1 LQLGFSEEAVPRAN
15 IETRVDIK
23 LAAGE
28 EKQRKEMT
36 AVRAKILLVDDEER
50 ILDQMRWALEAE
62 YDVFTASN
70 ESEALGTFERERIGV
85 VTLDLSLNPG
95 NPEDLTGLGLLERM
109 LAQEPSV
116 RVIVVTGNN
125 DQTTALQA
133 LRFGAFD
140 YYSKPVCLEDLKV
153 MIQRAC
159 HIYRIYQRLHQSYP
173 GAKNEFH
180 GIIGSSKGMQD
191 IFRFIERVALSDIS
205 VLICGESGTGKEL
218 VAHAIH
224 RQSPRKNNP
233 FVVVNCGAIPENLL
247 ESELFGHEK
256 GAFTGAYTQK
266 KGKFELAHTGT
277 LFLDEIGELV
287 PSLQVKLLRF
297 LQDCKLERVG
307 GNQSIE
313 LDVRIIAATNRDL
326 KQDIQNRLFR
336 EDLYY
341 RLKVVPLEIPAL
353 RERKDDIPLLAQYF
367 LRKYCRE
374 NHKPLISL
382 SSKAEAALLL
392 HSWPG
397 NVRELE
403 NVINRA
409 VVLSSYPVLK
419 PSDLGLKVER
429 DPSDVNLKFAK
440 SAMEIDYI
448 KRALARNNGVVS
460 RAAKDLGISRVNLY
474 ELIDKYKIDIQEFKA
489 TNMRSKQQLITREVS
504 SLGRSKI

>member
-1 LQLGFSEEAVPRAN
+1 V
-15 IETRVDIK
+15 K
-23 LAAGE
+23 
-28 EKQRKEMT
+28 
-36 AVRAKILLVDDEER
+36 AKVLLVDDEEK
-50 ILDQMRWALEAE
+50 IVEQMRSALEAA

-70 ESEALGTFERERIGV
+70 ETEAMTIFEREKAAV
-85 VTLDLSLNPG
+85 VTLDLSLQPG
-95 NPEDLTGLGLLERM
+95 NPQDLSGFVLLERI
-109 LAQEPSV
+109 LAQEPST
-116 RVIVVTGNN
+116 RVIVLTGNN
-125 DQTTALQA
+125 DQAAALQA
-133 LRFGAFD
+133 VRLGAFD
-140 YYSKPVCLEDLKV
+140 YYSKPIRLEDLRV

-173 GAKNEFH
+173 GYGNEFH

-191 IFRFIERVALSDIS
+191 IFRFIERVAVSDIS

-224 RQSPRKNNP
+224 RQSQRKNNP

-287 PSLQVKLLRF
+287 PNLQVKLLRF
-297 LQDCKLERVG
+297 LQDRKIERVG

-313 LDVRIIAATNRDL
+313 VDVRIVAATNRDL
-326 KQDIQNRLFR
+326 KQDIENRLFR

-341 RLKVVPLEIPAL
+341 RLKVVPLEIPPL
-353 RERKDDIPLLAQYF
+353 RERKDDIIPLAQYF
-367 LRKYCRE
+367 LKKYCRE
-374 NHKPLISL
+374 NHKPFISL
-382 SSKAEAALLL
+382 SSGAEAALLL

-403 NVINRA
+403 NSINRA
-409 VVLSSYPVLK
+409 VVLSSYLVLK
-419 PSDLGLKVER
+419 PPDLGLKSEVG
-429 DPSDVNLKFAK
+429 PSDVNLKFAK
-440 SAMEIDYI
+440 TAMEIDYI
-448 KRALARNNGVVS
+448 KRALSRNKGVMS

-474 ELIDKYKIDIQEFKA
+474 ELIDKYKIEIKEFKV
-489 TNMRSKQQLITREVS
+489 TRSQQQVIAREVS
-504 SLGRSKI
+504 SIGSSKS